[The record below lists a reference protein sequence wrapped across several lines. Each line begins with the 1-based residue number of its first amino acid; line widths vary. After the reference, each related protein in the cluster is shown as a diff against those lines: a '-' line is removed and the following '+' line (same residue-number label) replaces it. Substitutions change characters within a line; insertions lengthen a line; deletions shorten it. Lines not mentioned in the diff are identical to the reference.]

1 MIYIDLIVI
10 VVILYAFLKGFSNG
24 LVNELASFLGLLIGA
39 IISYSFSDDLSEII
53 NNYIKKDSPL
63 YVVSPK
69 LWDILS
75 FIILFITTSLLF
87 TFAGKSLTKLIKYIS
102 LGTINRLLG
111 GIFSSLKFVIIIVS
125 ISMVINYF
133 SELLAIEIIPSDQK
147 NKSTV
152 YPILISIGDLLLE
165 VLNNKSLTI

>member
-10 VVILYAFLKGFSNG
+10 VVLLYAFLKGFSNG

-39 IISYSFSDDLSEII
+39 IISYSFSDDLSKIIDDYVEIDEQI
-53 NNYIKKDSPL
+53 LN
-63 YVVSPK
+63 
-69 LWDILS
+69 ILS
-75 FIILFITTSLLF
+75 FIILFISTSVLF

-111 GIFSSLKFVIIIVS
+111 GIFSSLKFLIIIVS

-133 SELLAIEIIPSDQK
+133 SELLAIEIIPSDQA

>member
-10 VVILYAFLKGFSNG
+10 VVLLYAFLKGFANG

-39 IISYSFSDDLSEII
+39 IISYSFSDDLSKIIDDYVEIDGQI
-53 NNYIKKDSPL
+53 LN
-63 YVVSPK
+63 
-69 LWDILS
+69 ILS
-75 FIILFITTSLLF
+75 FILLFILTSFLF
-87 TFAGKSLTKLIKYIS
+87 TIAGKYMTKLIKYIS

-111 GIFSSLKFVIIIVS
+111 GIFSSLKFLIIIIS

-133 SELLAIEIIPSDQK
+133 SELLAIEIIPSEQT

>member
-10 VVILYAFLKGFSNG
+10 VVLLYAFLKGFSNG

-39 IISYSFSDDLSEII
+39 IISYSFSDDLSKIIDDYVEIDEQI
-53 NNYIKKDSPL
+53 LN
-63 YVVSPK
+63 
-69 LWDILS
+69 ILS
-75 FIILFITTSLLF
+75 FIILFISTSVLF

-111 GIFSSLKFVIIIVS
+111 GIFSSLKFIIIIVS

-133 SELLAIEIIPSDQK
+133 SELLAIEIIPSDQI

>member
-10 VVILYAFLKGFSNG
+10 VVLLYAFLKGFSNG

-39 IISYSFSDDLSEII
+39 IISYSFSDDLSKIIDDYIEIDGQI
-53 NNYIKKDSPL
+53 LN
-63 YVVSPK
+63 
-69 LWDILS
+69 ILS
-75 FIILFITTSLLF
+75 FILLFILTSFLF
-87 TFAGKSLTKLIKYIS
+87 TIAGKYMTKLIKYIS

-111 GIFSSLKFVIIIVS
+111 GIFSSLKFLIIIVS

>member
-1 MIYIDLIVI
+1 LIYIDLIVI

-39 IISYSFSDDLSEII
+39 IISYSFSDDLSKIIDDYVEIDGQI
-53 NNYIKKDSPL
+53 LN
-63 YVVSPK
+63 
-69 LWDILS
+69 ILS
-75 FIILFITTSLLF
+75 FIMLFILTSFLF
-87 TFAGKSLTKLIKYIS
+87 TIAGKYMTKLIKYIS

-111 GIFSSLKFVIIIVS
+111 GIFSSLKFLIIIIS

-133 SELLAIEIIPSDQK
+133 SELLAIEIIPSEQT

>member
-10 VVILYAFLKGFSNG
+10 VVLLYAFLKGFSNG

-39 IISYSFSDDLSEII
+39 IISYSFSDDLSKIIDDYVEIDGQI
-53 NNYIKKDSPL
+53 LN
-63 YVVSPK
+63 
-69 LWDILS
+69 ILS
-75 FIILFITTSLLF
+75 FILLFILTSFLF
-87 TFAGKSLTKLIKYIS
+87 TIAGKYMTKLIKYIS

-111 GIFSSLKFVIIIVS
+111 GIFSSLKFLIIIVS

-133 SELLAIEIIPSDQK
+133 SELLAIEIIPSEQK

-152 YPILISIGDLLLE
+152 YPILISIGNLLLE

>member
-10 VVILYAFLKGFSNG
+10 VVLLYAFLKGFSNG

-39 IISYSFSDDLSEII
+39 IISYSFSDDLSKIIDDYVEIDGQI
-53 NNYIKKDSPL
+53 LN
-63 YVVSPK
+63 
-69 LWDILS
+69 ILS
-75 FIILFITTSLLF
+75 FVLLFILTSFLF
-87 TFAGKSLTKLIKYIS
+87 TIAGKYMTKLIKYIS

-111 GIFSSLKFVIIIVS
+111 GIFSSLKFLIIIVS

-165 VLNNKSLTI
+165 VLNNKSITI

>member
-1 MIYIDLIVI
+1 LIYIDLIVI
-10 VVILYAFLKGFSNG
+10 VVLLYAFLKGFSNG

-39 IISYSFSDDLSEII
+39 IISYSFSDDLSKIIDDYVEIDGQI
-53 NNYIKKDSPL
+53 LN
-63 YVVSPK
+63 
-69 LWDILS
+69 ILS
-75 FIILFITTSLLF
+75 FILLFILTSFLF
-87 TFAGKSLTKLIKYIS
+87 TIAGKYMTKLIKYIS

-111 GIFSSLKFVIIIVS
+111 GIFSSLKFLIIIVS

-165 VLNNKSLTI
+165 VLNNKSITI

>member
-10 VVILYAFLKGFSNG
+10 VVLLYAFLKGFSNG

-39 IISYSFSDDLSEII
+39 IISYSFSDDLSKIIDDHVEIDGQI
-53 NNYIKKDSPL
+53 LN
-63 YVVSPK
+63 
-69 LWDILS
+69 ILS
-75 FIILFITTSLLF
+75 FILLFILTSFLF
-87 TFAGKSLTKLIKYIS
+87 TIAGKYMTKLIKYIS

-111 GIFSSLKFVIIIVS
+111 GIFSSLKFLIIIVS
-125 ISMVINYF
+125 VSMVINYF
-133 SELLAIEIIPSDQK
+133 SELLAIEIIPSEQK

>member
-10 VVILYAFLKGFSNG
+10 VVLLYAFLKGFSNG

-39 IISYSFSDDLSEII
+39 IISYSFSDDLSKIIDDYVEIDGQI
-53 NNYIKKDSPL
+53 LN
-63 YVVSPK
+63 
-69 LWDILS
+69 ILS
-75 FIILFITTSLLF
+75 FILLFILTSFLF
-87 TFAGKSLTKLIKYIS
+87 TIAGKYMTKLIKYIS

-111 GIFSSLKFVIIIVS
+111 GVFSSLKFLIIIVS

>member
-10 VVILYAFLKGFSNG
+10 VVLLYAFLKGFSNG
-24 LVNELASFLGLLIGA
+24 LVNELASFLGLLMGA
-39 IISYSFSDDLSEII
+39 IISYSFSDDLSKIIDDYVEIDGQI
-53 NNYIKKDSPL
+53 LN
-63 YVVSPK
+63 
-69 LWDILS
+69 ILS
-75 FIILFITTSLLF
+75 FILLFILTSLLF
-87 TFAGKSLTKLIKYIS
+87 TIAGKYMTKLIKYIS

-111 GIFSSLKFVIIIVS
+111 GIFSSLKFLIIIVS

-133 SELLAIEIIPSDQK
+133 SELLAIEIIPSEQK

-152 YPILISIGDLLLE
+152 YPVLISIGDLLLE

>member
-10 VVILYAFLKGFSNG
+10 VGLLYAFLKGFSNG

-39 IISYSFSDDLSEII
+39 IISYSFSDDLSKIIDDYVEIDGQI
-53 NNYIKKDSPL
+53 LN
-63 YVVSPK
+63 
-69 LWDILS
+69 ILS
-75 FIILFITTSLLF
+75 FILLFILTSFLF
-87 TFAGKSLTKLIKYIS
+87 TIAGKYMTKLIKYIS

-111 GIFSSLKFVIIIVS
+111 GIFSSLKFLIIIVS

-165 VLNNKSLTI
+165 FLNNKSLTI

>member
-10 VVILYAFLKGFSNG
+10 VVLLYAFLKGFSNG

-39 IISYSFSDDLSEII
+39 VISYSFSDDLSKII
-53 NNYIKKDSPL
+53 DD
-63 YVVSPK
+63 YVESDGQI
-69 LWDILS
+69 LNILS
-75 FIILFITTSLLF
+75 FILLFILTSFLF
-87 TFAGKSLTKLIKYIS
+87 TIAGKYMTKLIKYIS

-111 GIFSSLKFVIIIVS
+111 GIFSSLKFLIIIVS

>member
-10 VVILYAFLKGFSNG
+10 VVLLYAFLKGFSNG

-39 IISYSFSDDLSEII
+39 IISYSFSDDLSKII
-53 NNYIKKDSPL
+53 DD
-63 YVVSPK
+63 YVDIDGQI
-69 LWDILS
+69 LNILS
-75 FIILFITTSLLF
+75 FILLFILTSLLF
-87 TFAGKSLTKLIKYIS
+87 TIAGKYMTKLIKYIS

-111 GIFSSLKFVIIIVS
+111 GIFSSLKFLIIIVS

-133 SELLAIEIIPSDQK
+133 SELLAIEIIPSEQK

>member
-10 VVILYAFLKGFSNG
+10 VVLLYAFLKGFSNG

-39 IISYSFSDDLSEII
+39 IISYSFSDDLSKIIDDYVEIDGQI
-53 NNYIKKDSPL
+53 LN
-63 YVVSPK
+63 
-69 LWDILS
+69 ILS
-75 FIILFITTSLLF
+75 FVLLFILTSFLF
-87 TFAGKSLTKLIKYIS
+87 TIAGKYMTKLIKYIS

-111 GIFSSLKFVIIIVS
+111 GIFSSLKFIIIIVS

-133 SELLAIEIIPSDQK
+133 SELLDIEIIPSNQA

-165 VLNNKSLTI
+165 FLNNKSLTI

>member
-10 VVILYAFLKGFSNG
+10 VVLLYAFLKGFSNG

-39 IISYSFSDDLSEII
+39 IISYSFSDDLSKIIDDYVEIDEQI
-53 NNYIKKDSPL
+53 LN
-63 YVVSPK
+63 
-69 LWDILS
+69 ILS
-75 FIILFITTSLLF
+75 FIILFISTSVLF

-111 GIFSSLKFVIIIVS
+111 GIFSSLKFIIIIVS

-133 SELLAIEIIPSDQK
+133 SELLAIEIIPSEQK

-165 VLNNKSLTI
+165 FLNNKSLTI

>member
-10 VVILYAFLKGFSNG
+10 VVLVYAFLKGFSNG

-39 IISYSFSDDLSEII
+39 IISYSFSDDLSKIIDDYVEIDGQI
-53 NNYIKKDSPL
+53 LN
-63 YVVSPK
+63 
-69 LWDILS
+69 ILS
-75 FIILFITTSLLF
+75 FILLFILTSFLF
-87 TFAGKSLTKLIKYIS
+87 TIAGKYMTKLIKYIS

-111 GIFSSLKFVIIIVS
+111 GIFSSLKFLIIIVS

>member
-39 IISYSFSDDLSEII
+39 IISYSFSDDLSKIIDDYVEIDGQI
-53 NNYIKKDSPL
+53 LN
-63 YVVSPK
+63 
-69 LWDILS
+69 ILS
-75 FIILFITTSLLF
+75 FVLLFILTSFLF
-87 TFAGKSLTKLIKYIS
+87 TIAGKYMTKLIKYIS

-111 GIFSSLKFVIIIVS
+111 GIFSSLKFLIIIVS
-125 ISMVINYF
+125 ISMVVNYF
-133 SELLAIEIIPSDQK
+133 SELLAIEIIPSDQI

>member
-10 VVILYAFLKGFSNG
+10 VVLLYAFLKGFSNG

-39 IISYSFSDDLSEII
+39 IISYSFSDDLSKIIDDYVEIDGQI
-53 NNYIKKDSPL
+53 LN
-63 YVVSPK
+63 
-69 LWDILS
+69 ILS
-75 FIILFITTSLLF
+75 FILLFILTSLLF
-87 TFAGKSLTKLIKYIS
+87 TIAGKYMTKLIKYIS

-111 GIFSSLKFVIIIVS
+111 GIFSSLKFLIIIVS

-133 SELLAIEIIPSDQK
+133 SELLAIEIIPSEQK

>member
-10 VVILYAFLKGFSNG
+10 VVLLYAFLKGFSNG

-39 IISYSFSDDLSEII
+39 IISYSFSDDLSKIIDDYVEIDGQI
-53 NNYIKKDSPL
+53 LN
-63 YVVSPK
+63 
-69 LWDILS
+69 ILS
-75 FIILFITTSLLF
+75 FILLFILTSFLF
-87 TFAGKSLTKLIKYIS
+87 TIAGKYMTKLIKYIS

-111 GIFSSLKFVIIIVS
+111 GIFSSLKFLIIIVS
-125 ISMVINYF
+125 VSMVINYF
-133 SELLAIEIIPSDQK
+133 SELLAIEIISSDQK

>member
-1 MIYIDLIVI
+1 MIYFDLIVI
-10 VVILYAFLKGFSNG
+10 VVLLYAFLKGFSNG

-39 IISYSFSDDLSEII
+39 IISYSFSDDLSKIIDDYVEIDGQI
-53 NNYIKKDSPL
+53 LN
-63 YVVSPK
+63 
-69 LWDILS
+69 ILS
-75 FIILFITTSLLF
+75 FILLFILTSFLF
-87 TFAGKSLTKLIKYIS
+87 TIAGKYMTKLIKYIS

-111 GIFSSLKFVIIIVS
+111 GIFSSLKFLIIIVS

-165 VLNNKSLTI
+165 VLNNKSITI

>member
-10 VVILYAFLKGFSNG
+10 VVLLYAFLKGFSNG

-39 IISYSFSDDLSEII
+39 IISYSFSDDLSKIIDDYVEIDGQI
-53 NNYIKKDSPL
+53 LN
-63 YVVSPK
+63 
-69 LWDILS
+69 ILS
-75 FIILFITTSLLF
+75 FILLFILTSFLF
-87 TFAGKSLTKLIKYIS
+87 TIAGKYMTKLIKYIS

-111 GIFSSLKFVIIIVS
+111 GIFSSLKFLIIIVS

-133 SELLAIEIIPSDQK
+133 SELLAIEIIPSEQK

-152 YPILISIGDLLLE
+152 YPILISICDLLLE

>member
-10 VVILYAFLKGFSNG
+10 VVLLYAFLRGFSNG

-39 IISYSFSDDLSEII
+39 IISYSFSDDLSKIIDDYVEIDGQI
-53 NNYIKKDSPL
+53 LN
-63 YVVSPK
+63 
-69 LWDILS
+69 ILS
-75 FIILFITTSLLF
+75 FILLFILTSFLF
-87 TFAGKSLTKLIKYIS
+87 TIAGKYMTKLIKYIS

-111 GIFSSLKFVIIIVS
+111 GIFSSLKFLIIIVS

-133 SELLAIEIIPSDQK
+133 SELLAIEIIPSEQK

>member
-1 MIYIDLIVI
+1 LIYIDLIVI
-10 VVILYAFLKGFSNG
+10 VVLLYAFLKGFSNG
-24 LVNELASFLGLLIGA
+24 LVNELASFFGLLIGA
-39 IISYSFSDDLSEII
+39 IISYSFSDDLSKIIDDYVEIDEQI
-53 NNYIKKDSPL
+53 LN
-63 YVVSPK
+63 
-69 LWDILS
+69 ILS
-75 FIILFITTSLLF
+75 FIILFISTSVLF

-111 GIFSSLKFVIIIVS
+111 GIFSSLKFLIIIVS

-133 SELLAIEIIPSDQK
+133 SELLDIKIIPSDQA

-165 VLNNKSLTI
+165 FLNNKSLTI

>member
-10 VVILYAFLKGFSNG
+10 VVLVYAFLKGFSNG

-39 IISYSFSDDLSEII
+39 IISYSFSDDLSKIIDDYVEIDGQI
-53 NNYIKKDSPL
+53 LN
-63 YVVSPK
+63 
-69 LWDILS
+69 ILS
-75 FIILFITTSLLF
+75 FILLFILTSFLF
-87 TFAGKSLTKLIKYIS
+87 TIAGKYMTKLIKYIS

-111 GIFSSLKFVIIIVS
+111 GIFSSLKFLIIIVS

-133 SELLAIEIIPSDQK
+133 SELLAIEIIPSEQK

>member
-10 VVILYAFLKGFSNG
+10 VVLLYAFLKGFSNG
-24 LVNELASFLGLLIGA
+24 LVNELASFIGLLIGA
-39 IISYSFSDDLSEII
+39 IISYSFSDDLSKIIDDYVEIDGQI
-53 NNYIKKDSPL
+53 LN
-63 YVVSPK
+63 
-69 LWDILS
+69 ILS
-75 FIILFITTSLLF
+75 FILLFILTSFLF
-87 TFAGKSLTKLIKYIS
+87 TIAGKYMTKLIKYIS

-111 GIFSSLKFVIIIVS
+111 GIFSSLKFLIIIVS

>member
-10 VVILYAFLKGFSNG
+10 VVLLYAFLKGFSNG

-39 IISYSFSDDLSEII
+39 IFSYSFSDDLSKIIDDYVEIDGQI
-53 NNYIKKDSPL
+53 LN
-63 YVVSPK
+63 
-69 LWDILS
+69 ILS
-75 FIILFITTSLLF
+75 FILLFILTSFLF
-87 TFAGKSLTKLIKYIS
+87 TIAGKYMTKLIKYIS

-111 GIFSSLKFVIIIVS
+111 GIFSSLKFLIIIVS

>member
-1 MIYIDLIVI
+1 LIYIDLIVI
-10 VVILYAFLKGFSNG
+10 VVLLYAFLKGFSNG

-39 IISYSFSDDLSEII
+39 IISYSFSDDLSKIIDDYVEIDGRI
-53 NNYIKKDSPL
+53 LN
-63 YVVSPK
+63 
-69 LWDILS
+69 ILS
-75 FIILFITTSLLF
+75 FILLFILTSFLF
-87 TFAGKSLTKLIKYIS
+87 TIAGKYMTKLIKYIS

-111 GIFSSLKFVIIIVS
+111 GIFSSLKFLIIIVS

-133 SELLAIEIIPSDQK
+133 SELLAIEIIPSDQI

>member
-10 VVILYAFLKGFSNG
+10 VVLLYAFLKGFSNG

-39 IISYSFSDDLSEII
+39 IISYSFSDDLSKIIDDYVEIDEQI
-53 NNYIKKDSPL
+53 LN
-63 YVVSPK
+63 
-69 LWDILS
+69 ILS
-75 FIILFITTSLLF
+75 FIILFISTSVLF

-111 GIFSSLKFVIIIVS
+111 GIFSSLKFLIIIVS

-165 VLNNKSLTI
+165 VLDNKSLAI

>member
-10 VVILYAFLKGFSNG
+10 VVLLYAFLKGFSNG

-39 IISYSFSDDLSEII
+39 IISYSFSDDLSKIIDDYVEIDGHI
-53 NNYIKKDSPL
+53 LN
-63 YVVSPK
+63 
-69 LWDILS
+69 ILS
-75 FIILFITTSLLF
+75 FILLFILTSFLF
-87 TFAGKSLTKLIKYIS
+87 TIAGKYMTKLIKYIS

-111 GIFSSLKFVIIIVS
+111 GIFSSLKFLIIIVS

>member
-10 VVILYAFLKGFSNG
+10 VVLLYAFLKGFANG

-39 IISYSFSDDLSEII
+39 IISYSFSDDLSKIIDDYVEIDGQI
-53 NNYIKKDSPL
+53 LN
-63 YVVSPK
+63 
-69 LWDILS
+69 ILS
-75 FIILFITTSLLF
+75 FILLFILTSFLF
-87 TFAGKSLTKLIKYIS
+87 TIAGKYMTKLIKYIS

-111 GIFSSLKFVIIIVS
+111 GIFSSLKFLIIIVS